1 MDDNVWPVYH
11 PARGEEGRE
20 TGRMERP
27 PSQREMGEPCQ
38 QPSLPRTPKK
48 PLLPTLLS
56 PPQETCDL
64 SLEAYFHHRTKQS
77 ILTQGSLEIA
87 HARPAPAGT
96 GAPVNLHRTWWVCTP
111 QGGLTASYNSCVS
124 MSKQWNTWCGGPL
137 ILSPRSILCGQFSSI
152 KAPSSKL
159 TERQIAGRFCCFGF
173 SGRWAAGKVLEA
185 EFPGD
190 WAPHRSWHW
199 KTFVFFDSPAT
210 WWRKSSCKLGRKDSK
225 PDGVCITPPRGT
237 KPQETRGRGRSH
249 WEEF

>member
-20 TGRMERP
+20 TGRMERR

-48 PLLPTLLS
+48 PLLPALLS

-77 ILTQGSLEIA
+77 VLTQGSLEIA
-87 HARPAPAGT
+87 HARPAPGGHGLQWISIARG
-96 GAPVNLHRTWWVCTP
+96 GSAPLRV
-111 QGGLTASYNSCVS
+111 ASLLPTTLVS
-124 MSKQWNTWCGGPL
+124 ISKRWSMWCGGPL
-137 ILSPRSILCGQFSSI
+137 ILSPGSILCGQFSSI

-173 SGRWAAGKVLEA
+173 SGSWAAGKVLEA

-210 WWRKSSCKLGRKDSK
+210 WWRKFSCKLGRKDSK
-225 PDGVCITPPRGT
+225 PDGVCITHDPEAQSHRR
-237 KPQETRGRGRSH
+237 QGRGVT
-249 WEEF
+249 ETNF